1 MNKRNQYAR
10 PDSLSEIRNPTYG
23 EPPMVHQVAFDDTQA
38 DLEDAQIAAVTAID
52 QMALAR
58 RVYSILYKQY
68 LEYESTLELLDQED
82 IHATFKKRKKIRYLQ
97 DNIIAY
103 QDEAWGDGDP
113 RPAPALFNDPQQQG
127 EELPA
132 QRETQGWF
140 VWPGTTGCWFGTG
153 GVSRRFLTD
162 GSGHYR
168 R

>member
-1 MNKRNQYAR
+1 
-10 PDSLSEIRNPTYG
+10 
-23 EPPMVHQVAFDDTQA
+23 MVHQVAFDDPQA

-58 RVYSILYKQY
+58 RVYSILCKQY
-68 LEYESTLELLDQED
+68 LEYESTLELLDPEGTR
-82 IHATFKKRKKIRYLQ
+82 ATFKKRKKLRYLQ
-97 DNIIAY
+97 DNVIAY
-103 QDEAWGDGDP
+103 QDQALGDGDP
-113 RPAPALFNDPQQQG
+113 RQAPALFNDPQHQG
-127 EELPA
+127 GELPA

-140 VWPGTTGCWFGTG
+140 VWSGTTGCWCGTG